1 MLALFAVA
9 ALLAPLGGVPVGS
22 IPTVVAPATA
32 QAPLRITLNN
42 GGDFT
47 PGDRVRVQVEAAE
60 DGFLIVFRVDG
71 DGRVRVLFP
80 IDPDLDPFVRGGRR
94 YELRGRAERETFLAD
109 DRGGNGLI
117 YAALSQEPLDFRR
130 YASDDHWDYNTI
142 RLTAWDADA
151 EPELTDLVKRMAG
164 SGRFTYD
171 VLGYRVH
178 GDVYISG
185 GAGVVTPAG
194 YGSPFYDPYWS
205 CLACGYGVR
214 GPGVNINVGIGLGN
228 RWDYFDP
235 WGRYD
240 PWFYDR
246 YRYGYGY
253 GYGGFYDP
261 WGWNYP
267 GQYRPITVINLPR
280 PQVPNTAYGYRARPR
295 GPVPGGLAPDLT
307 RVVRGAPRPGEAQP
321 ATGGRARSRDD
332 QPSRATPRPNEP
344 QRQDRTQGSGSSAPD
359 RGSSRPSSNPPASSP
374 PPSTPPASGTRARP
388 RPGGGEALS
397 TAPAQVDAPQ
407 MDRRG
412 DSRPVVEPVAA
423 PTRRVSE
430 DPMPVFRE
438 PFRARPDVNA
448 ARGEPQRTE
457 PQRAEPQRVEPSRS
471 QPVYREPPRAEPQ
484 RAEPQRAEPRRA
496 APQREERQAPPQRAE
511 PQRSEPQRTERPAP
525 PRSEPVSRAAPPS
538 SPPPAAPPA
547 PTSGRSR
554 PRP

>member
-9 ALLAPLGGVPVGS
+9 ALMAPPGGSPVVAAPTVSVAPL
-22 IPTVVAPATA
+22 T

-47 PGDRVRVQVEAAE
+47 PGDRVRVQVESAE

-71 DGRVRVLFP
+71 DGRVRVIFP
-80 IDPDLDPFVRGGRR
+80 IDPDLDPFIRGGRR

-109 DRGGNGLI
+109 DRSGNGLI
-117 YAALSQEPLDFRR
+117 YAALSQEPYDFRR
-130 YASDDHWDYNTI
+130 YASGDHWDYANL
-142 RLTAWDADA
+142 RLSAWDADA
-151 EPELTDLVKRMAG
+151 EPELTEFVKRMAG

-178 GDVYISG
+178 GDAYISG
-185 GAGVVTPAG
+185 GGGIVSPAM

-214 GPGVNINVGIGLGN
+214 RSGVNIRVGIGGG
-228 RWDYFDP
+228 WDYDP

-240 PWFYDR
+240 PWYYDP

-253 GYGGFYDP
+253 GYGYGGYWDP
-261 WGWNYP
+261 WDWRYP

-280 PQVPNTAYGYRARPR
+280 PQIPNTAYGYRARPR
-295 GPVPGGLAPDLT
+295 TPVAGGLAPDLT
-307 RVVRGAPRPGEAQP
+307 RVVRGDTRPSAPTP
-321 ATGGRARSRDD
+321 ANNGRARGRED
-332 QPSRATPRPNEP
+332 QPTRATPRPSEP
-344 QRQDRTQGSGSSAPD
+344 QRQDRGQAGSGSPPD
-359 RGSSRPSSNPPASSP
+359 RGTSRPSNPPASSP
-374 PPSTPPASGTRARP
+374 PPSSPPASSGGTRARP
-388 RPGGGEALS
+388 RPGGGDELV
-397 TAPAQVDAPQ
+397 TAPTQSVAPQ

-412 DSRPVVEPVAA
+412 EERPVVAPVVEQSRRASEEP
-423 PTRRVSE
+423 T
-430 DPMPVFRE
+430 PVFRE
-438 PFRARPDVNA
+438 PFRARPEA
-448 ARGEPQRTE
+448 APS
-457 PQRAEPQRVEPSRS
+457 RAEPQRAEPSRS

-484 RAEPQRAEPRRA
+484 RV
-496 APQREERQAPPQRAE
+496 ERQAPPQRAE
-511 PQRSEPQRTERPAP
+511 PQRSEPQRVERQAP

-547 PTSGRSR
+547 STSGRSR

>member
-9 ALLAPLGGVPVGS
+9 ALIAPPGSLPVVAA
-22 IPTVVAPATA
+22 PTVSVAPSL

-47 PGDRVRVQVEAAE
+47 PGDRVRVQVESAE
-60 DGFLIVFRVDG
+60 DGYLIVFRVDG

-80 IDPDLDPFVRGGRR
+80 IDPDLDPFIRGGRR

-109 DRGGNGLI
+109 DRTGNGLV
-117 YAALSQEPLDFRR
+117 YAALAQEPCDFRR
-130 YASDDHWDYNTI
+130 YASDDHWDYNAI
-142 RLTAWDADA
+142 RLSAWDADA

-178 GDVYISG
+178 GGAYISG
-185 GAGVVTPAG
+185 GVGIVSPAG

-214 GPGVNINVGIGLGN
+214 QSGVNIRVGIGGG
-228 RWDYFDP
+228 WDLYDP

-240 PWFYDR
+240 PWYYDPYR
-246 YRYGYGY
+246 YSRYGYGY
-253 GYGGFYDP
+253 GYGYGGYYDP
-261 WGWNYP
+261 WDWRYP

-280 PQVPNTAYGYRARPR
+280 PQIPNTAYGYRARPR
-295 GPVPGGLAPDLT
+295 GTEAGGLAPDLT
-307 RVVRGAPRPGEAQP
+307 RVVRGNTRPD
-321 ATGGRARSRDD
+321 ATPPSNGGRARGRDD
-332 QPSRATPRPNEP
+332 QPTRVTPRPNEP
-344 QRQDRTQGSGSSAPD
+344 QRQDRTQGSTGSQPD
-359 RGSSRPSSNPPASSP
+359 RGTSRPPASSPPASSP
-374 PPSTPPASGTRARP
+374 PPASSGGTRARP
-388 RPGGGEALS
+388 RPGGGDELV
-397 TAPAQVDAPQ
+397 TAPTQSMAPQ

-412 DSRPVVEPVAA
+412 DVRPVVAPVVEQSRRASEEP
-423 PTRRVSE
+423 T
-430 DPMPVFRE
+430 PVFRE

-448 ARGEPQRTE
+448 SRGEAS
-457 PQRAEPQRVEPSRS
+457 RAEPQRTEPSRS
-471 QPVYREPPRAEPQ
+471 QPVYREPPRAEPSRSEPARAERSRAEPS
-484 RAEPQRAEPRRA
+484 RAEPQRV
-496 APQREERQAPPQRAE
+496 ERQAPPQRAE
-511 PQRSEPQRTERPAP
+511 PQRVERQAP

-547 PTSGRSR
+547 STSGRSR